1 MGIEPLEVLLRDH
14 PFFRDLDASDIQFI
28 AGCGR
33 NVVFEPGAY
42 LFREGEDIRILV
54 GTDSLSEGLNL
65 GRVALE
71 IMVPGRGPV
80 VIDTPEEG
88 EVIGFSWL
96 FAPYRWRF
104 DGRALE
110 HVRAVALDG
119 VCLRGKCED
128 DPKLGFELMKR
139 FASILVRRLQSARL
153 RVIDMYRP

>member
-42 LFREGEDIRILV
+42 LFREGDEADQVFIVRR
-54 GTDSLSEGLNL
+54 

-71 IMVPGRGPV
+71 INAPGRGAV
-80 VIDTPEEG
+80 VLDSSEAG

-96 FAPYRWRF
+96 FPPYRWQF

-110 HVRAVALDG
+110 PVRAVALDG
-119 VCLRGKCED
+119 VCLRGKCEE
-128 DPKLGFELMKR
+128 DPKLGYELMKR
-139 FASILVRRLQSARL
+139 FASILLRRMQSARL
-153 RVIDMYRP
+153 RLIDMYRP